1 MAGGGRQYTFKE
13 LEDQIQKVLTSLI
26 SSLLPNVELVKLFSG
41 SNYLTN
47 KLLLWILVYACTEE

>member
-13 LEDQIQKVLTSLI
+13 LEDQLQKVLTSLI